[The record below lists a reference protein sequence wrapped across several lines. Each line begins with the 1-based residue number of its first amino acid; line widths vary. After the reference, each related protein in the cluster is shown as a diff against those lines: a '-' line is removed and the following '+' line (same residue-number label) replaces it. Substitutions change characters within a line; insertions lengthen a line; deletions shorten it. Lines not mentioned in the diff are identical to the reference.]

1 MLAKW
6 SDDSESSGIVFEI
19 ECILRDKRGLLM
31 ELTTL
36 LYQMGLSVKSVT
48 TEDMGNNT
56 VKDIFTLEYNED
68 DYYIYDRLEARF
80 KFDIEELIEM
90 KLISMN

>member
-1 MLAKW
+1 
-6 SDDSESSGIVFEI
+6 
-19 ECILRDKRGLLM
+19 M

-36 LYQMGLSVKSVT
+36 LFQMGLSVKSVI
-48 TEDMGNNT
+48 TEDIDNNR
-56 VKDIFTLEYNED
+56 VKDTFTLEYNED

-90 KLISMN
+90 RLISMN